1 MDLRK
6 KKVVAT
12 LVFSIK
18 ESAVLLARKTRKIGV
33 GLWNG
38 WGGEVEEGETIRQA
52 ALREFTGESGLSAKA
67 EDLEYAGKITF
78 HNQKGDGRKFDV
90 EVYMFLLKNWSG
102 EPRPN
107 LAEMV
112 EPTLWPI
119 LNLPYNEMM
128 PSDKDWM
135 PHILAGERIEAE
147 VWHGLDQKTIIRPTE
162 IRKAERI
169 SDVD

>member
-6 KKVVAT
+6 KNIVAT
-12 LVFSIK
+12 LVFPIK

-52 ALREFTGESGLSAKA
+52 ALREFAGESGLSAKA
-67 EDLEYAGKITF
+67 EDLEYAGKVTF
-78 HNQKGDGRKFDV
+78 HNQKSDGRKCDV
-90 EVYMFLLKNWSG
+90 EVHMFLLKKWNG
-102 EPRPN
+102 KPRPN
-107 LAEMV
+107 PAEMI
-112 EPTLWPI
+112 EPTFWPI
-119 LNLPYNEMM
+119 SNLPYNEMM

-135 PHILAGERIEAE
+135 LNVLVGERVEAE
-147 VWHGLDQKTIIRPTE
+147 VWHGLDQKTVIRPTE
-162 IRKAERI
+162 IRKAEKI